1 MRKLFL
7 LFLSVVSLAVVAAD
21 VTPAEA
27 LKQAQ
32 QFLQQQGA
40 LSGRRASGTI
50 PELKLAGTVSD
61 LYVFNAEDRQGFVI
75 VSNDDCA
82 VPVLGYSETGTLD
95 IQNIPDNMRAWLQG
109 YADEIAWAKQHPTVK
124 IKNMPA
130 RAMRAAAVK
139 VPIAPMLKT
148 QWNQSAPYNNLCPE
162 YVSGKRAA
170 TGCVATAMAQCM
182 YFTEMRVGS
191 TTTTITTDIP
201 AYTTATYGISVAGIS
216 AGTPINWNQMV
227 ESYSSSDVSDAATA
241 VAQLMLYCGTSVEMD
256 YGPSSGAHTS
266 SIANAL
272 KNYFGYN
279 TETTQ
284 YVNRSDYSYA
294 NWIEMMYHELAQR
307 RVVCYAG
314 ASSGGGHEFVCDG
327 YQGEDF
333 FHINW
338 GWGGMSDNYFKLSA
352 LDPDAQGIGGS
363 SSSDGYHYGQEA
375 IIGIQKTTESGEVL
389 NVEKQGEHWLYLNS
403 QTVDKTDVT
412 GGETVTFTYRIN
424 NLGDGYD
431 GGSDFDGDIWLL
443 DLKSNSLMVAKTFF
457 IAKGDTK
464 DCVISFTPPNTTA
477 TYNIRPLYWYNGYYF
492 VYDESETYLTLNVTE
507 SSPSTS
513 DLSYLGTG
521 IISDYKAHSGGG
533 YDIYGTSVKLFARIQ
548 NNGSSN
554 YTQGLNVSLAD
565 WSKSVYVASKTVDA
579 VIPAG
584 ETRDI
589 PFEFDGLDYNNTD
602 GYSISYFYKN
612 SGTWS
617 FNFYAIPG
625 LTTYTAD
632 GTEVTIA
639 PTSSVIVGSDIMAL
653 DISGVSSVTSVTPN
667 SNPNTLYIV
676 GNSVPT
682 GLEGKNV
689 VQNGV
694 ASNITL
700 TDGEN
705 FYSPIDFTA
714 DNIEFTYNNTKQ
726 ADGTGGWSTIMLP
739 FDVQQVTADGSPIS
753 WFTSSTDS
761 GKDFWVKE
769 FTSDEAST
777 VNFAYTSTMKANTPY
792 IIALPG
798 NHWGTE
804 SDLSSKTIKFIGTS
818 AAVSKTTGTE
828 GVTGGN
834 YRFLGS
840 TTQVTTP
847 NIYCLNDAG
856 NSFTLKTSGGSPA
869 FRAYFKPGTFDRS
882 VTMLRLGS
890 EPDGGTTGISN
901 LRSKAEDLSGDYFNL
916 AGQRVAQPTKGL
928 YIVNG
933 KKVLVK

>member
-7 LFLSVVSLAVVAAD
+7 LFLSVFSLAVVAAD

-61 LYVFNAEDRQGFVI
+61 LYVFNAEDQQGFVI

-139 VPIAPMLKT
+139 VPIAPMVQT

-201 AYTTATYGISVAGIS
+201 AYKTASYGISVAGIS

-241 VAQLMLYCGTSVEMD
+241 VAQLMLYCGTSVQMD
-256 YGPSSGAHTS
+256 YGPSSGAHTP

-294 NWIEMMYHELAQR
+294 NWIEMMYHELAQG

-314 ASSGGGHEFVCDG
+314 SSSGGGHEFVCDG

-375 IIGIQKTTESGEVL
+375 IIGIQKTTESGTVLEVKESNWSL
-389 NVEKQGEHWLYLNS
+389 SLTGLTINKS
-403 QTVDKTDVT
+403 KVT
-412 GGETVTFTYRIN
+412 GSETVEVTVSTENDYE
-424 NLGDGYD
+424 DDY
-431 GGSDFDGDIWLL
+431 DGDICLI
-443 DLKSNSLMVAKTFF
+443 DE
-457 IAKGDTK
+457 
-464 DCVISFTPPNTTA
+464 
-477 TYNIRPLYWYNGYYF
+477 NGY
-492 VYDESETYLTLNVTE
+492 
-507 SSPSTS
+507 
-513 DLSYLGTG
+513 G
-521 IISDYKAHSGGG
+521 I
-533 YDIYGTSVKLFARIQ
+533 
-548 NNGSSN
+548 
-554 YTQGLNVSLAD
+554 
-565 WSKSVYVASKTVDA
+565 VAGKVF

-584 ETRDI
+584 GSKDCVLSFTPSDETHTYSLGAAVSVNGNYFWLDNQRVTLDVTGTGATVTNNIELNIDNVSVDNYTGGNFYGTTLKGTITVSNPESGKIYSGYFEWGLFNSAGNSLLAYESKGVTIPANGTITI
-589 PFEFDGLDYNNTD
+589 PFEVPDRVFDTGYILASTYVKNNAWVD
-602 GYSISYFYKN
+602 WNALGYITCKAGIISYDAT
-612 SGTWS
+612 GTANVS
-617 FNFYAIPG
+617 LPSSSIVVPAAATSID
-625 LTTYTAD
+625 LT
-632 GTEVTIA
+632 GCGVT
-639 PTSSVIVGSDIMAL
+639 T
-653 DISGVSSVTSVTPN
+653 VTPN
-667 SNPNTLYIV
+667 SNPNTLYIL
-676 GNSVPT
+676 GSSDATPAGLT
-682 GLEGKNV
+682 GSNIV
-689 VQNGV
+689 TYDGV
-694 ASNITL
+694 NYTASNITL

-726 ADGTGGWSTIMLP
+726 ADGTGGWSTIILP

-753 WFTSSTDS
+753 WFTSASDS

-769 FTSDEAST
+769 FTSDEAGT

-804 SDLSSKTIKFIGTS
+804 SDLSGKTIKFIGTS

-901 LRSKAEDLSGDYFNL
+901 LRSKTEDLSGDYFNL